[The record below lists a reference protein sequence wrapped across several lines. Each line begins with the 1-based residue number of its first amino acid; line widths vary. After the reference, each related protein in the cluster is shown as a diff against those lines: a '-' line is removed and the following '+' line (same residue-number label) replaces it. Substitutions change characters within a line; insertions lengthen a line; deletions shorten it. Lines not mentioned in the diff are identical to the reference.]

1 MREKRNQRRP
11 KYFDE
16 YKMDVKKVE
25 VEKIEEKKH
34 FKTNDK
40 QVLEELH
47 SQGQE
52 INHGHSGFKGDFL
65 V

>member
-16 YKMDVKKVE
+16 YEMDVKKVE

-40 QVLEELH
+40 
-47 SQGQE
+47 S
-52 INHGHSGFKGDFL
+52 SGGAFSK
-65 V
+65 